1 MPDPL
6 MGFALQ
12 SFPPLVQPFAVSSD
26 CALLTFRDPS
36 NQPENRLFVAIAEAP
51 RQSRQLP

>member
-12 SFPPLVQPFAVSSD
+12 SFPPLVQPFAVSD
-26 CALLTFRDPS
+26 ACAFLTFRDSS
-36 NQPENRLFVAIAEAP
+36 NRPESLLFVADAEAP
-51 RQSRQLP
+51 RQSRWLP